1 MNNMHEYQARLADI
15 AKRSKHVLGWA
26 SAAQFKD
33 GAFIADDNARAASIL
48 EAAAQDPIF
57 EGINDK
63 VVGQISTAW
72 AGALAD
78 FSAKYKTLPRPE
90 VLASCHQ
97 TLENCLLESARKDMG
112 NTNKAMLESVAT
124 DMMSVSDG
132 VMRLPLFLA
141 MILPAQ
147 LGAATS
153 DACTFIPVTRDQ
165 SDIYEIMNV
174 AGSSFGSYAAGDKL
188 DMQSVGVY
196 SQLRRR
202 YVLVASADGSAKTFS
217 FKMEDFEGQKVPIR
231 KGRSNIYVNRIKST
245 VDNGSGTLL
254 HTFTNAAGK
263 QITITGSLN
272 YNNGQIDLSFSDAP
286 DEGTEISIEAEINIE
301 AAPELIPLIN
311 HEMAKYT
318 LFPSQYVIA
327 AEHTVQAAYEAQ
339 REFGIDL
346 GSLQFRTLK
355 DYLAH
360 EQDMLRL
367 RIMVWR
373 TLHTDAFDI
382 ALPGNQD
389 FNVWATIIKGKFQT
403 VFRDIIERVKS
414 SGAQGMFAGA
424 DAASFFKQLP
434 PSFFQPA
441 EDYSQTPYVHYIG
454 TLWNNVK
461 VFEVPVGVCEN
472 MAAEGMDFTAMDVL
486 CYVRDE
492 NPGKAGFVTG
502 DAVPAVPFQ
511 HPTSTALVNR
521 TTLWGS
527 AVNDM
532 HPRNGADYFT
542 KVTLTMAKEG
552 GINFLTGDTIT
563 AGKSE

>member
-1 MNNMHEYQARLADI
+1 MNNMHDYQARLADI
-15 AKRSKHVLGWA
+15 AKRSKAVLSWT

-33 GAFIADDNARAASIL
+33 GAFIADDTARAASIF
-48 EAAAQDPIF
+48 EAATKDPIF
-57 EGINDK
+57 EGVNESIT
-63 VVGQISTAW
+63 GQIATAW
-72 AGALAD
+72 ASALAD
-78 FSAKYKTLPRPE
+78 YSAKYKTLPRPE

-97 TLENCLLESARKDMG
+97 TLENCLLESARKDMD
-112 NTNKAMLESVAT
+112 NTNKAMLESVSK
-124 DMMSVSDG
+124 DMMSISDG

-141 MILPAQ
+141 MILPSQ

-153 DACTFIPVTRDQ
+153 DACTYIPVTRDQ
-165 SDIYEIMNV
+165 SDIYEIINV
-174 AGSSFGSYAAGDKL
+174 AGSSFGSYAAGDPL

-202 YVLVASADGSAKTFS
+202 YVLVASADGSAKTFT
-217 FKMEDFEGQKVPIR
+217 FKMADHEGQEVPIR
-231 KGRSNIYVNRIKST
+231 KGRTNIYVNRIKSS

-254 HTFTNAAGK
+254 HTFVNNAGK
-263 QITITGSLN
+263 QITVTCSLN
-272 YNNGQIDLSFSDAP
+272 YNSGQINLSFSEAP
-286 DEGTEISIEAEINIE
+286 DAGTEIAIEAEINIE
-301 AAPELIPLIN
+301 AAPKLIPLIN
-311 HEMAKYT
+311 HEMVKYT

-339 REFGIDL
+339 REFGIDM

-373 TLHTDAFDI
+373 TLHKEHFDI
-382 ALPGNQD
+382 ALPQTQTFD
-389 FNVWATIIKGKFQT
+389 VWATIIKGKFQT
-403 VFRDIIERVKS
+403 VYRNIIERVKS
-414 SGAQGMFAGA
+414 SGSQGMFAGA

-434 PSFFQPA
+434 PSYFQPA
-441 EDYSQTPYVHYIG
+441 EDYTQTPYVHFIG
-454 TLWNNVK
+454 TLFGNVK

-472 MAAEGMDFTAMDVL
+472 LSTEGMEFNSMDVL

-502 DAVPAVPFQ
+502 DAVPAVPFP
-511 HPTSTALVNR
+511 HATSTALVNR

-527 AVNDM
+527 AINDM
-532 HPRNGADYFT
+532 HPRNGAEYFT
-542 KVTLTMAKEG
+542 KVSLTMAKDG
-552 GINFLTGDTIT
+552 GINFLTGEAID
-563 AGKSE
+563 AGKSA

>member
-1 MNNMHEYQARLADI
+1 MNNMHDYQARLADI
-15 AKRSKHVLGWA
+15 AKRSKAVLSWT

-33 GAFIADDNARAASIL
+33 GAFIADDTARAASIF
-48 EAAAQDPIF
+48 EAATKDPIF
-57 EGINDK
+57 EGVNESIT
-63 VVGQISTAW
+63 GQIATAW
-72 AGALAD
+72 ASSLAD
-78 FSAKYKTLPRPE
+78 YSAKYKTLPRPE

-97 TLENCLLESARKDMG
+97 TLENCLLESARKDMD
-112 NTNKAMLESVAT
+112 NTNKAMLESVSK
-124 DMMSVSDG
+124 DMMSISDG

-141 MILPAQ
+141 MILPSQ

-153 DACTFIPVTRDQ
+153 DACTYIPVTRDQ
-165 SDIYEIMNV
+165 SDIYEIINV
-174 AGSSFGSYAAGDKL
+174 AGSSFGSYAAGDPL

-202 YVLVASADGSAKTFS
+202 YVLVASADGSAKTFT
-217 FKMEDFEGQKVPIR
+217 FKMADHEGQEVPIR
-231 KGRSNIYVNRIKST
+231 KGRTNIYVNRIKSS

-254 HTFTNAAGK
+254 HTFVNNAGK
-263 QITITGSLN
+263 QITVTCSLN
-272 YNNGQIDLSFSDAP
+272 YNSGQINLSFSEAP
-286 DEGTEISIEAEINIE
+286 DAGTEIAIEAEINIE
-301 AAPELIPLIN
+301 AAPKLIPLIN
-311 HEMAKYT
+311 HEMVKYT

-339 REFGIDL
+339 REFGIDM

-373 TLHTDAFDI
+373 TLHKEHFDI
-382 ALPGNQD
+382 ALPQTQTFD
-389 FNVWATIIKGKFQT
+389 VWATIIKGKFQT
-403 VFRDIIERVKS
+403 VYRNIIERVKS
-414 SGAQGMFAGA
+414 SGSQGMFAGA

-434 PSFFQPA
+434 PSYFQPA
-441 EDYSQTPYVHYIG
+441 EDYTQTPYVHFIG
-454 TLWNNVK
+454 TLFGNVK

-472 MAAEGMDFTAMDVL
+472 LSTEGMEFNSMDVL

-532 HPRNGADYFT
+532 HPRNGAEYFT
-542 KVTLTMAKEG
+542 KVSLTMAKDG
-552 GINFLTGDTIT
+552 GINFLTGETID
-563 AGKSE
+563 AGKSA

>member
-1 MNNMHEYQARLADI
+1 MNNMHDYQARLADI
-15 AKRSKHVLGWA
+15 AKRSKAVLSWT

-33 GAFIADDNARAASIL
+33 GAFIADDTARAASIF
-48 EAAAQDPIF
+48 EAATKDPIF
-57 EGINDK
+57 EGVNESIT
-63 VVGQISTAW
+63 GQIATAW
-72 AGALAD
+72 ASALAD
-78 FSAKYKTLPRPE
+78 YSAKYKTLPRPE

-97 TLENCLLESARKDMG
+97 TLENCLLESARKDMD
-112 NTNKAMLESVAT
+112 NTNKAMLESVSK
-124 DMMSVSDG
+124 DMMSISDG

-141 MILPAQ
+141 MILPSQ

-153 DACTFIPVTRDQ
+153 DACTYIPVTRDQ
-165 SDIYEIMNV
+165 SDIYEIINV
-174 AGSSFGSYAAGDKL
+174 AGSSFGSYAAGDPL

-202 YVLVASADGSAKTFS
+202 YVLVARADGSAKTFT
-217 FKMEDFEGQKVPIR
+217 FKMADHEGQEVPIR
-231 KGRSNIYVNRIKST
+231 KGRTNIYVNRIKSS

-254 HTFTNAAGK
+254 HTFVNNAGK
-263 QITITGSLN
+263 QITVTCSLN
-272 YNNGQIDLSFSDAP
+272 YNSGQINLSFSEAP
-286 DEGTEISIEAEINIE
+286 DAGTEIAIEAEINIE
-301 AAPELIPLIN
+301 AAPKLIPLIN

-339 REFGIDL
+339 REFGIDM

-373 TLHTDAFDI
+373 TLHKEHFDI
-382 ALPGNQD
+382 ALPQTQTFD
-389 FNVWATIIKGKFQT
+389 VWATIIKGKFQT
-403 VFRDIIERVKS
+403 VYRNIIERVKS
-414 SGAQGMFAGA
+414 SGSQGMFAGA

-434 PSFFQPA
+434 PSYFQPA
-441 EDYSQTPYVHYIG
+441 EDYTQTPYVHFIG
-454 TLWNNVK
+454 TLFGNVK

-472 MAAEGMDFTAMDVL
+472 LSTEGMEFNSMDVL

-532 HPRNGADYFT
+532 HPRNGAEYFT
-542 KVTLTMAKEG
+542 KVSLTMAKDG
-552 GINFLTGDTIT
+552 GINFLTGETID
-563 AGKSE
+563 AGKSA

>member
-1 MNNMHEYQARLADI
+1 MNNMHDYQARLADI
-15 AKRSKHVLGWA
+15 AKRSKAVLSWT

-33 GAFIADDNARAASIL
+33 GAFIADDTARAASIF
-48 EAAAQDPIF
+48 EAATKDPIF
-57 EGINDK
+57 EGVNESIT
-63 VVGQISTAW
+63 GQIATAW
-72 AGALAD
+72 ASALAD
-78 FSAKYKTLPRPE
+78 YSAKYKTLPRPE

-97 TLENCLLESARKDMG
+97 TLENCLLESARKDMD
-112 NTNKAMLESVAT
+112 NTNKAMLESVSK
-124 DMMSVSDG
+124 DMMSISDG

-141 MILPAQ
+141 MILPSQ

-153 DACTFIPVTRDQ
+153 DACTYIPVTRDQ
-165 SDIYEIMNV
+165 SDIYEIINV
-174 AGSSFGSYAAGDKL
+174 AGSSFGSYAAGDPL

-202 YVLVASADGSAKTFS
+202 YVLVASADGSAKTFT
-217 FKMEDFEGQKVPIR
+217 FKMADHEGQEVPIR
-231 KGRSNIYVNRIKST
+231 KGRTNIYVNRIKSS

-254 HTFTNAAGK
+254 HTFVNNAGK
-263 QITITGSLN
+263 QITVTCSLN
-272 YNNGQIDLSFSDAP
+272 YNSGQINLSFSEAP
-286 DEGTEISIEAEINIE
+286 DAGTEIAIEAEINIE
-301 AAPELIPLIN
+301 AAPKLIPLIN

-339 REFGIDL
+339 REFGIDM

-373 TLHTDAFDI
+373 TLHKEHFDI
-382 ALPGNQD
+382 ALPQTQTFD
-389 FNVWATIIKGKFQT
+389 VWATIIKGKFQT
-403 VFRDIIERVKS
+403 VYRNIIERVKS
-414 SGAQGMFAGA
+414 SGSQGMFAGA

-434 PSFFQPA
+434 PSYFQPA
-441 EDYSQTPYVHYIG
+441 EDYTQTPYVHFIG
-454 TLWNNVK
+454 TLFGNVK

-472 MAAEGMDFTAMDVL
+472 LSTEGMEFNSMDVL

-532 HPRNGADYFT
+532 HPRNGAEYFT
-542 KVTLTMAKEG
+542 KVSLTMAKDG
-552 GINFLTGDTIT
+552 GINFLTGETID
-563 AGKSE
+563 AGKSA

>member
-1 MNNMHEYQARLADI
+1 MHDYQARLADI
-15 AKRSKHVLGWA
+15 AKRSKAVLSWT

-33 GAFIADDNARAASIL
+33 GAFIADDTARAASIF
-48 EAAAQDPIF
+48 EAATKDPIF
-57 EGINDK
+57 EGVNESIT
-63 VVGQISTAW
+63 GQIATAW
-72 AGALAD
+72 ASALAD
-78 FSAKYKTLPRPE
+78 YSAKYKTLPRPE

-97 TLENCLLESARKDMG
+97 TLENCLLESARKDMD
-112 NTNKAMLESVAT
+112 NTNKAMLESVSK
-124 DMMSVSDG
+124 DMMSISDG

-141 MILPAQ
+141 MILPSQ

-153 DACTFIPVTRDQ
+153 DACTYIPVTRDQ
-165 SDIYEIMNV
+165 SDIYEIINV
-174 AGSSFGSYAAGDKL
+174 AGSSFGSYAAGDPL

-202 YVLVASADGSAKTFS
+202 YVLVASADGSAKTFT
-217 FKMEDFEGQKVPIR
+217 FKMADHEGQEVPIR
-231 KGRSNIYVNRIKST
+231 KGRTNIYVNRIKSS

-254 HTFTNAAGK
+254 HTFVNNAGK
-263 QITITGSLN
+263 QITVTCSLN
-272 YNNGQIDLSFSDAP
+272 YNSGQINLSFSEAP
-286 DEGTEISIEAEINIE
+286 DAGTEIAIEAEINIE
-301 AAPELIPLIN
+301 AAPKLIPLIN
-311 HEMAKYT
+311 HEMVKYT

-339 REFGIDL
+339 REFGIDM

-373 TLHTDAFDI
+373 TLHKEHFDI
-382 ALPGNQD
+382 ALPQTQTFD
-389 FNVWATIIKGKFQT
+389 VWATIIKGKFQT
-403 VFRDIIERVKS
+403 VYRNIIERVKS
-414 SGAQGMFAGA
+414 SGSQGMFAGA

-434 PSFFQPA
+434 PSYFQPA
-441 EDYSQTPYVHYIG
+441 EDYTQTPYVHFIG
-454 TLWNNVK
+454 TLFGNVK

-472 MAAEGMDFTAMDVL
+472 LSTEGMEFNSMDVL

-502 DAVPAVPFQ
+502 DAVPAVPFP
-511 HPTSTALVNR
+511 HATSTALVNR

-527 AVNDM
+527 AINDM
-532 HPRNGADYFT
+532 HPRNGAEYFT
-542 KVTLTMAKEG
+542 KVSLTMAKDG
-552 GINFLTGDTIT
+552 GINFLTGEAID
-563 AGKSE
+563 AGKSA

>member
-1 MNNMHEYQARLADI
+1 MNNMHDYQARLADI
-15 AKRSKHVLGWA
+15 AKRSKAVLSWT

-33 GAFIADDNARAASIL
+33 GAFIADDTARAASIF
-48 EAAAQDPIF
+48 EAATKDPIF
-57 EGINDK
+57 EGVNESIT
-63 VVGQISTAW
+63 GQIATAW
-72 AGALAD
+72 ASALAD
-78 FSAKYKTLPRPE
+78 YSAKYKTLPRPE

-97 TLENCLLESARKDMG
+97 TLENCLLESARKDMD
-112 NTNKAMLESVAT
+112 NTNKAMLESVSK
-124 DMMSVSDG
+124 DMMSISDG

-141 MILPAQ
+141 MILPSQ

-153 DACTFIPVTRDQ
+153 DACTYIPVTRDQ
-165 SDIYEIMNV
+165 SDIYEIINV
-174 AGSSFGSYAAGDKL
+174 AGSSFGSYAAGDPL

-202 YVLVASADGSAKTFS
+202 YVLVASADGSAKTFT
-217 FKMEDFEGQKVPIR
+217 FKMADHEGQEVPIR
-231 KGRSNIYVNRIKST
+231 KGRTNIYVNRIKSS

-254 HTFTNAAGK
+254 HTFVNNAGK
-263 QITITGSLN
+263 QITVTCSLN
-272 YNNGQIDLSFSDAP
+272 YNSGQINLSFSEAP
-286 DEGTEISIEAEINIE
+286 DAGTEIAIEAEINIE
-301 AAPELIPLIN
+301 AAPKLIPLIN

-339 REFGIDL
+339 REFGIDM

-373 TLHTDAFDI
+373 TLHKEHFDI
-382 ALPGNQD
+382 ALPQTQTFD
-389 FNVWATIIKGKFQT
+389 VWATIIKGKFQT
-403 VFRDIIERVKS
+403 VYRNIIERVKS
-414 SGAQGMFAGA
+414 SGSQGMFAGA

-434 PSFFQPA
+434 PSYFQPA
-441 EDYSQTPYVHYIG
+441 EDYTQTPYVHFIG
-454 TLWNNVK
+454 TLFGNVK

-472 MAAEGMDFTAMDVL
+472 LSTEGMEFNSMDVL

-532 HPRNGADYFT
+532 HPRNGAEYFT
-542 KVTLTMAKEG
+542 KVSLNMAKDG
-552 GINFLTGDTIT
+552 GINFLTGETID
-563 AGKSE
+563 AGKSA

>member
-1 MNNMHEYQARLADI
+1 MNNMHDYQARLADI
-15 AKRSKHVLGWA
+15 AKRSKAVLSWT

-33 GAFIADDNARAASIL
+33 GAFIADDTARAASIF
-48 EAAAQDPIF
+48 EAATKDPIF
-57 EGINDK
+57 EGVNESIT
-63 VVGQISTAW
+63 GQIATAW
-72 AGALAD
+72 ASALAD
-78 FSAKYKTLPRPE
+78 YSAKYKTLPRPE

-97 TLENCLLESARKDMG
+97 TLENCLLESARKDMD
-112 NTNKAMLESVAT
+112 NTNKAMLESVSK
-124 DMMSVSDG
+124 DMMSISDG

-141 MILPAQ
+141 MILPSQ

-153 DACTFIPVTRDQ
+153 DACTYIPVTRDQ
-165 SDIYEIMNV
+165 SDIYEIINV
-174 AGSSFGSYAAGDKL
+174 AGSSFGSYAAGDPL

-202 YVLVASADGSAKTFS
+202 YVLVASADGSAKTFT
-217 FKMEDFEGQKVPIR
+217 FKMADHEGQEVPIR
-231 KGRSNIYVNRIKST
+231 KGRTNIYVNRIKSS

-254 HTFTNAAGK
+254 HTFVNNAGK
-263 QITITGSLN
+263 QITVTCSLN
-272 YNNGQIDLSFSDAP
+272 YNSGQINLSFSEAP
-286 DEGTEISIEAEINIE
+286 DAGTEIAIEAEINIE
-301 AAPELIPLIN
+301 AAPKLIPLIN
-311 HEMAKYT
+311 HEMVKYT

-339 REFGIDL
+339 REFGIDM

-373 TLHTDAFDI
+373 TLHKEHFDI
-382 ALPGNQD
+382 ALPQTQTFD
-389 FNVWATIIKGKFQT
+389 VWATIIKGKFQT
-403 VFRDIIERVKS
+403 VYRNIIERVKS
-414 SGAQGMFAGA
+414 SGSQGMFAGA

-434 PSFFQPA
+434 PSYFQPA
-441 EDYSQTPYVHYIG
+441 EDYTQTPYVHFIG
-454 TLWNNVK
+454 TLFGNVK

-472 MAAEGMDFTAMDVL
+472 LSTEGMEFNSMDVL

-532 HPRNGADYFT
+532 HPRNGAEYFT
-542 KVTLTMAKEG
+542 KVSLTMAKDG
-552 GINFLTGDTIT
+552 GINFLTGETID
-563 AGKSE
+563 AGKSA

>member
-1 MNNMHEYQARLADI
+1 MNNMHDYQARLADI
-15 AKRSKHVLGWA
+15 AKRSKAVLSWT

-33 GAFIADDNARAASIL
+33 GAFIADDTARAASIF
-48 EAAAQDPIF
+48 EAATKDPIF
-57 EGINDK
+57 EGVNESIT
-63 VVGQISTAW
+63 GQIATAW
-72 AGALAD
+72 ASALAD
-78 FSAKYKTLPRPE
+78 YSAKYKTLPRPE

-97 TLENCLLESARKDMG
+97 TLENCLLESARKDMD
-112 NTNKAMLESVAT
+112 NTNKAMLESVSK
-124 DMMSVSDG
+124 DMMSISDG

-141 MILPAQ
+141 MILPSQ

-153 DACTFIPVTRDQ
+153 DACTYIPVTRDQ
-165 SDIYEIMNV
+165 SDIYEIINV
-174 AGSSFGSYAAGDKL
+174 AGSSFGSYAAGDPL

-202 YVLVASADGSAKTFS
+202 YVLVASADGSAKTFT
-217 FKMEDFEGQKVPIR
+217 FKMADHEGQEVPIR
-231 KGRSNIYVNRIKST
+231 KGRTNIYVNRIKSS

-254 HTFTNAAGK
+254 HTFVNNAGK
-263 QITITGSLN
+263 QITVTCSLN
-272 YNNGQIDLSFSDAP
+272 YNSGQINLSFSEAP
-286 DEGTEISIEAEINIE
+286 DAGTEIAIEAEINIE
-301 AAPELIPLIN
+301 AAPKLIPLIN

-339 REFGIDL
+339 REFGIDM

-373 TLHTDAFDI
+373 TLHKEHFDI
-382 ALPGNQD
+382 ALPQTQTFD
-389 FNVWATIIKGKFQT
+389 VWATIIKGKFQT
-403 VFRDIIERVKS
+403 VYRNIIERVKS
-414 SGAQGMFAGA
+414 SGSQGMFAGA

-434 PSFFQPA
+434 PSYFQPA
-441 EDYSQTPYVHYIG
+441 EDYTQTPYVHFIG
-454 TLWNNVK
+454 TLFGNVK

-472 MAAEGMDFTAMDVL
+472 LSTEGMEFNSMDVL

-502 DAVPAVPFQ
+502 DAVPAAPFQ

-532 HPRNGADYFT
+532 HPRNGAEYFT
-542 KVTLTMAKEG
+542 KVSLTMAKDG
-552 GINFLTGDTIT
+552 GINFLTGETID
-563 AGKSE
+563 AGKSA

>member
-1 MNNMHEYQARLADI
+1 MNNMHDYQARLADI
-15 AKRSKHVLGWA
+15 AKRSKAVLSWT

-33 GAFIADDNARAASIL
+33 GAFIADDTARAASIF
-48 EAAAQDPIF
+48 EAATKDPIF
-57 EGINDK
+57 EGVNESIT
-63 VVGQISTAW
+63 GQIATAW
-72 AGALAD
+72 ASALAD
-78 FSAKYKTLPRPE
+78 YSAKYKTLPRPE

-97 TLENCLLESARKDMG
+97 TLENCLLESARKDMD
-112 NTNKAMLESVAT
+112 NTNKAMLESVSK
-124 DMMSVSDG
+124 DMMSISDG

-141 MILPAQ
+141 MILPSQ

-153 DACTFIPVTRDQ
+153 DACTYIPVTRDQ
-165 SDIYEIMNV
+165 SDIYEIINV
-174 AGSSFGSYAAGDKL
+174 AGSSFGSYAAGDPL

-202 YVLVASADGSAKTFS
+202 YVLVASADGSAKTFT
-217 FKMEDFEGQKVPIR
+217 FKMADHEGQEVPIR
-231 KGRSNIYVNRIKST
+231 KGRTNIYVNRIKSS

-254 HTFTNAAGK
+254 HTFVNNAGK
-263 QITITGSLN
+263 QITVTCSLN
-272 YNNGQIDLSFSDAP
+272 YNSGQINLSFSEAP
-286 DEGTEISIEAEINIE
+286 DAGTEIAIEAEINIE
-301 AAPELIPLIN
+301 AAPKLIPLIN

-339 REFGIDL
+339 REFGIDM

-373 TLHTDAFDI
+373 TLHKEHFDI
-382 ALPGNQD
+382 ALPQTQTFD
-389 FNVWATIIKGKFQT
+389 VWATIIKGKFQT
-403 VFRDIIERVKS
+403 VYRNIIERVKS
-414 SGAQGMFAGA
+414 SGSQGMFAGA

-434 PSFFQPA
+434 PSYFQPA
-441 EDYSQTPYVHYIG
+441 EDYTQTPYVYFIG
-454 TLWNNVK
+454 TLFGNVK

-472 MAAEGMDFTAMDVL
+472 LSTEGMEFNSMDVL

-532 HPRNGADYFT
+532 HPRNGAEYFT
-542 KVTLTMAKEG
+542 KVSLTMAKDG
-552 GINFLTGDTIT
+552 GINFLTGETID
-563 AGKSE
+563 AGKSA

>member
-1 MNNMHEYQARLADI
+1 M
-15 AKRSKHVLGWA
+15 AKRSKAVLSWT

-33 GAFIADDNARAASIL
+33 GAFIADDTARAASIF
-48 EAAAQDPIF
+48 EAATKDPIF
-57 EGINDK
+57 EGVNESIT
-63 VVGQISTAW
+63 GQIATAW
-72 AGALAD
+72 ASALAD
-78 FSAKYKTLPRPE
+78 YSAKYKTLPRPE

-97 TLENCLLESARKDMG
+97 TLENCLLESARKDMD
-112 NTNKAMLESVAT
+112 NTNKAMLESVSK
-124 DMMSVSDG
+124 DMMSISDG

-141 MILPAQ
+141 MILPSQ

-153 DACTFIPVTRDQ
+153 DACTYIPVTRDQ
-165 SDIYEIMNV
+165 SDIYEIINV
-174 AGSSFGSYAAGDKL
+174 AGSSFGSYAAGDPL

-202 YVLVASADGSAKTFS
+202 YVLVASADGSAKTFT
-217 FKMEDFEGQKVPIR
+217 FKMADHEGQEVPIR
-231 KGRSNIYVNRIKST
+231 KGRTNIYVNRIKSS

-254 HTFTNAAGK
+254 HTFVNNAGK
-263 QITITGSLN
+263 QITVTCSLN
-272 YNNGQIDLSFSDAP
+272 YNSGQINLSFSEAP
-286 DEGTEISIEAEINIE
+286 DAGTEIAIEAEINIE
-301 AAPELIPLIN
+301 AAPKLIPLIN

-339 REFGIDL
+339 REFGIDM

-373 TLHTDAFDI
+373 TLHKEHFDI
-382 ALPGNQD
+382 ALPQTQTFD
-389 FNVWATIIKGKFQT
+389 VWATIIKGKFQT
-403 VFRDIIERVKS
+403 VYRNIIERVKS
-414 SGAQGMFAGA
+414 SGSQGMFAGA

-434 PSFFQPA
+434 PSYFQPA
-441 EDYSQTPYVHYIG
+441 EDYTQTPYVHFIG
-454 TLWNNVK
+454 TLFGNVK

-472 MAAEGMDFTAMDVL
+472 LSTEGMEFNSMDVL

-532 HPRNGADYFT
+532 HPRNGAEYFT
-542 KVTLTMAKEG
+542 KVSLTMAKDG
-552 GINFLTGDTIT
+552 GINFLTGETID
-563 AGKSE
+563 AGKSA

>member
-1 MNNMHEYQARLADI
+1 M
-15 AKRSKHVLGWA
+15 SWT

-33 GAFIADDNARAASIL
+33 GAFIADDTARAASIF
-48 EAAAQDPIF
+48 EAATKDPIF
-57 EGINDK
+57 EGVNESIT
-63 VVGQISTAW
+63 GQIATAW
-72 AGALAD
+72 ASALAD
-78 FSAKYKTLPRPE
+78 YSAKYKTLPRPE

-97 TLENCLLESARKDMG
+97 TLENCLLESARKDMD
-112 NTNKAMLESVAT
+112 NTNKAMLESVSK
-124 DMMSVSDG
+124 DMMSISDG

-141 MILPAQ
+141 MILPSQ

-153 DACTFIPVTRDQ
+153 DACTYIPVTRDQ
-165 SDIYEIMNV
+165 SDIYEIINV
-174 AGSSFGSYAAGDKL
+174 AGSSFGSYAAGDPL

-202 YVLVASADGSAKTFS
+202 YVLVASADGSAKTFT
-217 FKMEDFEGQKVPIR
+217 FKMADHEGQEVPIR
-231 KGRSNIYVNRIKST
+231 KGRTNIYVNRIKSS

-254 HTFTNAAGK
+254 HTFVNNAGK
-263 QITITGSLN
+263 QITVTCSLN
-272 YNNGQIDLSFSDAP
+272 YNSGQINLSFSEAP
-286 DEGTEISIEAEINIE
+286 DAGTEIAIEAEINIE
-301 AAPELIPLIN
+301 AAPKLIPLIN

-339 REFGIDL
+339 REFGIDM

-373 TLHTDAFDI
+373 TLHKEHFDI
-382 ALPGNQD
+382 ALPQTQTFD
-389 FNVWATIIKGKFQT
+389 VWATIIKGKFQT
-403 VFRDIIERVKS
+403 VYRNIIERVKS
-414 SGAQGMFAGA
+414 SGSQGMFAGA

-434 PSFFQPA
+434 PSYFQPA
-441 EDYSQTPYVHYIG
+441 EDYTQTPYVHFIG
-454 TLWNNVK
+454 TLFGNVK

-472 MAAEGMDFTAMDVL
+472 LSTEGMEFNSMDVL

-532 HPRNGADYFT
+532 HPRNGAEYFT
-542 KVTLTMAKEG
+542 KVSLTMAKDG
-552 GINFLTGDTIT
+552 GINFLTGETID
-563 AGKSE
+563 AGKSA

>member
-1 MNNMHEYQARLADI
+1 MNNLHDYQARLADI
-15 AKRSKHVLGWA
+15 AKRSKAVLSWT

-33 GAFIADDNARAASIL
+33 GAFIADDTARAASIF
-48 EAAAQDPIF
+48 EAATKDPIF
-57 EGINDK
+57 DGVNESIT
-63 VVGQISTAW
+63 GQIATAW
-72 AGALAD
+72 ASALAD
-78 FSAKYKTLPRPE
+78 YSAKYKTLPRPE

-97 TLENCLLESARKDMG
+97 TLENCLLESARKDMD
-112 NTNKAMLESVAT
+112 NTNKAMLESVSK

-141 MILPAQ
+141 MILPSQ

-153 DACTFIPVTRDQ
+153 DACTYIPVTRDK
-165 SDIYEIMNV
+165 SEIYEIINV
-174 AGSSFGSYAAGDKL
+174 AGSSFGSYAAGDPL

-202 YVLVASADGSAKTFS
+202 YVLVSSADGSAKTFT
-217 FKMEDFEGQKVPIR
+217 FKMADHEGQAVPIR
-231 KGRSNIYVNRIKST
+231 KGRSNIYVNRIKSA

-254 HTFTNAAGK
+254 HTFTNKAKK
-263 QITITGSLN
+263 QITVTCSLS
-272 YNNGQIDLSFSDAP
+272 YNTGQIVLSFSEAP
-286 DEGTEISIEAEINIE
+286 DAGTEIAIEAEINIE

-339 REFGIDL
+339 REFGIDM

-373 TLHTDAFDI
+373 TLHKEHFDI
-382 ALPGNQD
+382 ALPQTQTFD
-389 FNVWATIIKGKFQT
+389 VWATIIKGKFQT
-403 VFRDIIERVKS
+403 VYRNIIERVKS
-414 SGAQGMFAGA
+414 SGSQGMFAGA

-434 PSFFQPA
+434 PSYFQPA
-441 EDYSQTPYVHYIG
+441 EDYTQTPYVHFIG
-454 TLWNNVK
+454 TLFGNVK
-461 VFEVPVGVCEN
+461 VFEIPVGVCEN
-472 MAAEGMDFTAMDVL
+472 LSTEGMEFNSMDVL

-511 HPTSTALVNR
+511 HPTSTSLVNR

-532 HPRNGADYFT
+532 HPRNGEEYFT
-542 KVTLTMAKEG
+542 KVSLTMAKDG
-552 GINFLTGDTIT
+552 GINFLTGETID
-563 AGKSE
+563 AGKSA

>member
-1 MNNMHEYQARLADI
+1 MHDYQARLADI
-15 AKRSKHVLGWA
+15 AKRSKAVLSWT

-33 GAFIADDNARAASIL
+33 GAFIADDTARAASIF
-48 EAAAQDPIF
+48 EAATKDPIF
-57 EGINDK
+57 EGVNESIT
-63 VVGQISTAW
+63 GQIATAW
-72 AGALAD
+72 ASALAD
-78 FSAKYKTLPRPE
+78 YSAKYKTLPRPE

-97 TLENCLLESARKDMG
+97 TLENCLLESARKDMD
-112 NTNKAMLESVAT
+112 NTNKAMLESVSK
-124 DMMSVSDG
+124 DMMSISDG

-141 MILPAQ
+141 MILPSQ

-153 DACTFIPVTRDQ
+153 DACTYIPVTRDQ
-165 SDIYEIMNV
+165 SDIYEIINV
-174 AGSSFGSYAAGDKL
+174 AGSSFGSYAAGDPL

-202 YVLVASADGSAKTFS
+202 YVLVASADGSAKTFT
-217 FKMEDFEGQKVPIR
+217 FKMADHEGQEVPIR
-231 KGRSNIYVNRIKST
+231 KGRTNIYVNRIKSS

-254 HTFTNAAGK
+254 HTFVNNAGK
-263 QITITGSLN
+263 QITVTCSLN
-272 YNNGQIDLSFSDAP
+272 YNSGQINLSFSEAP
-286 DEGTEISIEAEINIE
+286 DAGTEIAIEAEINIE
-301 AAPELIPLIN
+301 AAPKLIPLIN

-339 REFGIDL
+339 REFGIDM

-373 TLHTDAFDI
+373 TLHKEHFDI
-382 ALPGNQD
+382 ALPQTQTFD
-389 FNVWATIIKGKFQT
+389 VWATIIKGKFQT
-403 VFRDIIERVKS
+403 VYRNIIERVKS
-414 SGAQGMFAGA
+414 SGSQGMFAGA

-434 PSFFQPA
+434 PSYFQPA
-441 EDYSQTPYVHYIG
+441 EDYTQTPYVHFIG
-454 TLWNNVK
+454 TLFGNVK

-472 MAAEGMDFTAMDVL
+472 LSTEGMEFNSMDVL

-532 HPRNGADYFT
+532 HPRNGAEYFT
-542 KVTLTMAKEG
+542 KVSLTMAKDG
-552 GINFLTGDTIT
+552 GINFLTGETID
-563 AGKSE
+563 AGKSA

>member
-1 MNNMHEYQARLADI
+1 MNNLHDYQARLADI
-15 AKRSKHVLGWA
+15 AKRSKAVLSWT

-33 GAFIADDNARAASIL
+33 GAFIADDTARAASIF
-48 EAAAQDPIF
+48 EAATKDPIF
-57 EGINDK
+57 EGINESIT
-63 VVGQISTAW
+63 GQIATAW
-72 AGALAD
+72 ASALAD
-78 FSAKYKTLPRPE
+78 YSAKYKTLPRPE

-112 NTNKAMLESVAT
+112 NTNKAMLESVSK

-141 MILPAQ
+141 MILPSQ

-153 DACTFIPVTRDQ
+153 DACTYIPVTRDQ
-165 SDIYEIMNV
+165 SDIYEIINV
-174 AGSSFGSYAAGDKL
+174 AGSSFGSYAAGDPL

-196 SQLRRR
+196 SQLRRC
-202 YVLVASADGSAKTFS
+202 YVLVASADGSAKTFT
-217 FKMEDFEGQKVPIR
+217 FKMADHEGQAVPIR
-231 KGRSNIYVNRIKST
+231 KGRSNIYVNRIKSA

-254 HTFTNAAGK
+254 HTFTNNAKK
-263 QITITGSLN
+263 QITITCSLN
-272 YNNGQIDLSFSDAP
+272 YNTGQIDLSFSEAP
-286 DEGTEISIEAEINIE
+286 DAGTEIAIEAEINIE

-339 REFGIDL
+339 REFGIDM

-373 TLHTDAFDI
+373 TLHKEHFDI
-382 ALPGNQD
+382 ALP
-389 FNVWATIIKGKFQT
+389 QT
-403 VFRDIIERVKS
+403 
-414 SGAQGMFAGA
+414 
-424 DAASFFKQLP
+424 
-434 PSFFQPA
+434 
-441 EDYSQTPYVHYIG
+441 QTPYVHFIG
-454 TLWNNVK
+454 TLFGNVK

-472 MAAEGMDFTAMDVL
+472 LSTEGMDFNSMDVL

-511 HPTSTALVNR
+511 HPTSTSLVNR

-532 HPRNGADYFT
+532 HPRNCEEYFT
-542 KVTLTMAKEG
+542 KVSLTMAKDG
-552 GINFLTGDTIT
+552 GINFLTGETID
-563 AGKSE
+563 AGKSA

>member
-1 MNNMHEYQARLADI
+1 MNNLHEYQARLADI
-15 AKRSKHVLGWA
+15 AKRSKAVLGWA

-33 GAFIADDNARAASIL
+33 GVFIADDNARAASIF
-48 EAAAQDPIF
+48 EAAAKDPIF
-57 EGINDK
+57 EG
-63 VVGQISTAW
+63 VHESVTGQIATAW

-78 FSAKYKTLPRPE
+78 FSAKHKTLPRPE

-97 TLENCLLESARKDMG
+97 TLENCLLESSRKDMG
-112 NTNKAMLESVAT
+112 KTTQAMLESVSK

-165 SDIYEIMNV
+165 SDIYEIINV
-174 AGSSFGSYAAGDKL
+174 AGSSFGSYAAGDTL

-217 FKMEDFEGQKVPIR
+217 FKMADFEGQAVPIR

-254 HTFTNAAGK
+254 HTFVNAAGK
-263 QITITGSLN
+263 QITVTGSLN
-272 YNNGQIDLSFSDAP
+272 YNTGVIELSFSEAP
-286 DEGTEISIEAEINIE
+286 DQGTEISIEAEINIE

-373 TLHTDAFDI
+373 TLHSDSFDI

-403 VFRDIIERVKS
+403 VYRDIIERVKS

-434 PSFFQPA
+434 QSFFQPA
-441 EDYSQTPYVHYIG
+441 EDYTQTPYVHYIG

-472 MAAEGMDFTAMDVL
+472 LSAEGMDFTSMDVL

-511 HPTSTALVNR
+511 HPTTAGLVNR

-542 KVTLTMAKEG
+542 KVTLTMAKDG
-552 GINFLTGDTIT
+552 GINFLTGDTISS
-563 AGKSE
+563 GKSE

>member
-1 MNNMHEYQARLADI
+1 MNNMHDYQARLADI
-15 AKRSKHVLGWA
+15 AKRSKAVLSWT

-33 GAFIADDNARAASIL
+33 GAFIADDTARAASIF
-48 EAAAQDPIF
+48 EAATKDPIF
-57 EGINDK
+57 EGVNESIT
-63 VVGQISTAW
+63 GQIATAW
-72 AGALAD
+72 ASALAD
-78 FSAKYKTLPRPE
+78 YSAKYKTLPRPE

-97 TLENCLLESARKDMG
+97 TLENCLLESARKDMD
-112 NTNKAMLESVAT
+112 NTNKAMLESVSK
-124 DMMSVSDG
+124 DMMSISDG

-141 MILPAQ
+141 MILPSQ

-153 DACTFIPVTRDQ
+153 DACTYIPVTRDQ
-165 SDIYEIMNV
+165 SDIYEIINV
-174 AGSSFGSYAAGDKL
+174 AGSSFGSYAAGDSL

-202 YVLVASADGSAKTFS
+202 YVLVASADGSAKTFT
-217 FKMEDFEGQKVPIR
+217 FKMADHEGQEVPIR
-231 KGRSNIYVNRIKST
+231 KGRTNIYVNRIKSS

-254 HTFTNAAGK
+254 HTFVNNAGK
-263 QITITGSLN
+263 QITVTCSLN
-272 YNNGQIDLSFSDAP
+272 YNSGQINLSFSEAP
-286 DEGTEISIEAEINIE
+286 DAGTEIAIEAEINIE
-301 AAPELIPLIN
+301 AAPKLIPLIN
-311 HEMAKYT
+311 HEMVKYT

-339 REFGIDL
+339 REFGIDM

-373 TLHTDAFDI
+373 TLHKEHFDI
-382 ALPGNQD
+382 ALPQTQTFD
-389 FNVWATIIKGKFQT
+389 VWATIIKGKFQT
-403 VFRDIIERVKS
+403 VYRNIIERVKS
-414 SGAQGMFAGA
+414 SGSQGMFAGA

-434 PSFFQPA
+434 PSYFQPA
-441 EDYSQTPYVHYIG
+441 EDYTQTPYVHFIG
-454 TLWNNVK
+454 TLFGNVK

-472 MAAEGMDFTAMDVL
+472 LSTEGMEFNSMDVL

-502 DAVPAVPFQ
+502 DAVPAVPFP
-511 HPTSTALVNR
+511 HATSTALVNR

-527 AVNDM
+527 AINDM
-532 HPRNGADYFT
+532 HPRNGAEYFT
-542 KVTLTMAKEG
+542 KVSLTMAKDG
-552 GINFLTGDTIT
+552 GINFLTGEAID
-563 AGKSE
+563 AGKSA

>member
-15 AKRSKHVLGWA
+15 SKRSKHVLGWA

-33 GAFIADDNARAASIL
+33 GQFISDDNARAASIL

-217 FKMEDFEGQKVPIR
+217 FKMQDFEGQKVPIR

-245 VDNGSGTLL
+245 VDNGTGTLL
-254 HTFTNAAGK
+254 HTFTNSAGK

-286 DEGTEISIEAEINIE
+286 DAGTEISIEAEINIE

-373 TLHTDAFDI
+373 TLYTDAFDI

-434 PSFFQPA
+434 PGFFQPA

-472 MAAEGMDFTAMDVL
+472 MAKEGIDFTAMDVL

-552 GINFLTGDTIT
+552 GINFLTGDTIA

>member
-1 MNNMHEYQARLADI
+1 
-15 AKRSKHVLGWA
+15 
-26 SAAQFKD
+26 
-33 GAFIADDNARAASIL
+33 SIF
-48 EAAAQDPIF
+48 EAATKDPIF
-57 EGINDK
+57 EGVNESIT
-63 VVGQISTAW
+63 GQIATAW
-72 AGALAD
+72 ASALAD
-78 FSAKYKTLPRPE
+78 YSAKYKTLPRPE

-97 TLENCLLESARKDMG
+97 TLENCLLESARKDMD
-112 NTNKAMLESVAT
+112 NTNKAMLESVSK
-124 DMMSVSDG
+124 DMMSISDG

-141 MILPAQ
+141 MILPSQ

-153 DACTFIPVTRDQ
+153 DACTYIPVTRDQ
-165 SDIYEIMNV
+165 SDIYEIINV
-174 AGSSFGSYAAGDKL
+174 AGSSFGSYAAGDPL

-202 YVLVASADGSAKTFS
+202 YVLVASADGSAKTFT
-217 FKMEDFEGQKVPIR
+217 FKMADHEGQEVPIR
-231 KGRSNIYVNRIKST
+231 KGRTNIYVNRIKSS

-254 HTFTNAAGK
+254 HTFVNNAGK
-263 QITITGSLN
+263 QITVTCSLN
-272 YNNGQIDLSFSDAP
+272 YNSGQINLSFSEAP
-286 DEGTEISIEAEINIE
+286 DAGTEIAIEAEINIE
-301 AAPELIPLIN
+301 AAPKLIPLIN

-339 REFGIDL
+339 REFGIDM

-373 TLHTDAFDI
+373 TLHKEHFDI
-382 ALPGNQD
+382 ALPQTQTFD
-389 FNVWATIIKGKFQT
+389 VWATIIKGKFQT
-403 VFRDIIERVKS
+403 VYRNIIERVKS
-414 SGAQGMFAGA
+414 SGSQGMFAGA

-434 PSFFQPA
+434 PSYFQPA
-441 EDYSQTPYVHYIG
+441 EDYTQTPYVHFIG
-454 TLWNNVK
+454 TLFGNVK

-472 MAAEGMDFTAMDVL
+472 LSTEGMEFNSMDVL

-532 HPRNGADYFT
+532 HPRNGAEYFT
-542 KVTLTMAKEG
+542 KVSLTMAK
-552 GINFLTGDTIT
+552 
-563 AGKSE
+563 

>member
-1 MNNMHEYQARLADI
+1 
-15 AKRSKHVLGWA
+15 SWT

-33 GAFIADDNARAASIL
+33 GAFIADDTARAASIF
-48 EAAAQDPIF
+48 EAATKDPIF
-57 EGINDK
+57 EGVNESIT
-63 VVGQISTAW
+63 GQIATAW
-72 AGALAD
+72 ASALAD
-78 FSAKYKTLPRPE
+78 YSAKYKTLPRPE

-97 TLENCLLESARKDMG
+97 TLENCLLESARKDMD
-112 NTNKAMLESVAT
+112 NTNKAMLESVSK
-124 DMMSVSDG
+124 DMMSISDG

-141 MILPAQ
+141 MILPSQ

-153 DACTFIPVTRDQ
+153 DACTYIPVTRDQ
-165 SDIYEIMNV
+165 SDIYEIINV
-174 AGSSFGSYAAGDKL
+174 AGSSFGSYAAGDPL

-202 YVLVASADGSAKTFS
+202 YVLVASADGSAKTFT
-217 FKMEDFEGQKVPIR
+217 FKMADHEGQEVPIR
-231 KGRSNIYVNRIKST
+231 KGRTNIYVNRIKSS

-254 HTFTNAAGK
+254 HTFVNNAGK
-263 QITITGSLN
+263 QITVTCSLN
-272 YNNGQIDLSFSDAP
+272 YNSGQINLSFSEAP
-286 DEGTEISIEAEINIE
+286 DAGTEIAIEAEINIE
-301 AAPELIPLIN
+301 AAPKLIPLIN

-339 REFGIDL
+339 REFGIDM

-373 TLHTDAFDI
+373 TLHKEHFDI
-382 ALPGNQD
+382 ALPQTQTFD
-389 FNVWATIIKGKFQT
+389 VWATIIKGKFQT
-403 VFRDIIERVKS
+403 VYRNIIERVKS
-414 SGAQGMFAGA
+414 SGSQGMFAGA

-434 PSFFQPA
+434 PSYFQPA
-441 EDYSQTPYVHYIG
+441 EDYTQTPYVHFIG
-454 TLWNNVK
+454 TLFGNVK

-472 MAAEGMDFTAMDVL
+472 LSTEGMEFNSMDVL

-532 HPRNGADYFT
+532 HPRNGAEYFT
-542 KVTLTMAKEG
+542 KVSLTMAKDG
-552 GINFLTGDTIT
+552 GINFLTGETID
-563 AGKSE
+563 AGKSA

>member
-1 MNNMHEYQARLADI
+1 MNNMHDYQARLAEI

-33 GAFIADDNARAASIL
+33 GQFIADDNERAASIL
-48 EAAAQDPIF
+48 EAAAKDPIF
-57 EGINDK
+57 EGIDDK

-165 SDIYEIMNV
+165 SDIYEIINV

-202 YVLVASADGSAKTFS
+202 YVLVASADGSTKTFT
-217 FKMEDFEGQKVPIR
+217 FKMADFEGQAVPIR
-231 KGRSNIYVNRIKST
+231 KGRSNIYVNRIKSS
-245 VDNGSGTLL
+245 VDNGAGTLL
-254 HTFTNAAGK
+254 HTFVNAVGQ

-272 YNNGQIDLSFSDAP
+272 YNSGVIDLSFSNAP
-286 DEGTEISIEAEINIE
+286 DEGTEIAIEAEINIE

-311 HEMAKYT
+311 NEMAKYT

-382 ALPGNQD
+382 ALPNNQD

-403 VFRDIIERVKS
+403 VYRDIIERVKS
-414 SGAQGMFAGA
+414 SGSQGMFAGA

-472 MAAEGMDFTAMDVL
+472 MAKEGIDFTAMDVL

-502 DAVPAVPFQ
+502 DAVPAVPFK
-511 HPTSTALVNR
+511 HPTSYSLTER

-527 AVNDM
+527 AINDM

-552 GINFLTGDTIT
+552 GINFITGDTIN
-563 AGKSE
+563 AGTSE